1 MLLDV
6 SNKLA
11 KYGVKHAYVE
21 GVTKSF
27 KDMEALHAQ
36 MDEYVDGVVEFL
48 KKLAAAGK
56 KFDGGLV
63 VFDFD
68 ELGFKNK
75 KLKQTFGKLRVS
87 LFTPVTIEP
96 GSGLPLGGDP
106 RDQKTLF
113 RGGYFPSSG
122 ISKLAGSI
130 ALPYLEPNTGKVMQ
144 LRVNSFHCHQLVA
157 HETQHYLD
165 YNNLNPEVENVER
178 LVKETSDIPDWYSRE
193 TEFNAVVREITHSVR
208 RFLRLLEKDQSTSKP
223 KFKPAKIHALFGVQ
237 FSKLDMFL
245 ESVFAS
251 MENRSTPTA
260 IFEFG
265 KDSHCKHVV
274 QRYKGYNGSYRF
286 KQDFD
291 DRLKELWKYVV
302 DWYKRAD
309 RKYHFNKA
317 K

>member
-1 MLLDV
+1 MLRDV
-6 SNKLA
+6 SDKLRA
-11 KYGVKHAYVE
+11 LGVQHTYVE
-21 GVTKSF
+21 GATKPF
-27 KDMEALHAQ
+27 EEMEQLHAQ
-36 MDEYVDGVVEFL
+36 MDEYVEGVVDFL
-48 KKLAAAGK
+48 KKLASSGK
-56 KFDGGLV
+56 QFKDNLV

-68 ELGFKNK
+68 DLGLKNK
-75 KLKQTFGKLRVS
+75 KLKSTFGKLRIS

-96 GSGLPLGGDP
+96 GSGLPLGGNLRDP
-106 RDQKTLF
+106 KSMF
-113 RGGYFPSSG
+113 RGGYFPPTG
-122 ISKLAGSI
+122 GGKLAGSI

-165 YNNLNPEVENVER
+165 YSGLNPEVENVER
-178 LVKETSDIPDWYSRE
+178 LVKETPDIPDWYSRE

-251 MENRSTPTA
+251 MENRSTPTT

-274 QRYKGYNGSYRF
+274 QRYKGYNGVYRF

-309 RKYHFNKA
+309 RKYHFSKA